1 MGYVVWISLI
11 SIGCPWDTFLDFFD
25 IYWMSIGFLL
35 DVFWILFGY
44 LKLLDGHK
52 KHQELSLLIVI
63 TEKAAKSTYVG
74 KSNTQAIYY
83 A

>member
-1 MGYVVWISLI
+1 
-11 SIGCPWDTFLDFFD
+11 
-25 IYWMSIGFLL
+25 MSIGFLL

-44 LKLLDGHK
+44 LKLLDSHK
-52 KHQELSLLIVI
+52 KHQELCLLIVI